1 MNTGKHT
8 MKIDTFNRTN
18 LAALRFDL
26 DKAMYDLS
34 KKYGVMLQTGNI
46 RFSAGEA
53 TIKVVARATE
63 SKTVANEFVEL
74 MKVKKLRANVE
85 INGRTLV
92 RYDRKKIK
100 YPYIYS
106 DKNGKTYKCSYE
118 VAKAYFG

>member
-8 MKIDTFNRTN
+8 MKIETFNRTN
-18 LAALRFDL
+18 LAVLRSEIDR
-26 DKAMYDLS
+26 AMFEIAT
-34 KKYGVMLQTGNI
+34 KYGLTIQTGTI

-53 TIKVVARATE
+53 KVGLVARATE
-63 SKTVANEFVEL
+63 SKTVANQFIDL
-74 MKVKKLRANVE
+74 MKVKGLRANVE

-106 DKNGKTYKCSYE
+106 DKNGKMFKCSYE
-118 VAKAYFG
+118 IAKAYFG

>member
-1 MNTGKHT
+1 

-18 LAALRFDL
+18 LAALSSDL
-26 DKAMYDLS
+26 DDAMYELFS
-34 KKYGVMLQTGNI
+34 KKYGISIQTGSI

-63 SKTVANEFVEL
+63 SKTVANEFVDL
-74 MKVKKLRANVE
+74 MKVKGLRANVE

-106 DKNGKTYKCSYE
+106 DRNGKTYKCSYE
-118 VAKAYFG
+118 IAKAYFG

>member
-8 MKIDTFNRTN
+8 MKIETFNRTN
-18 LAALRFDL
+18 LAALRMDL
-26 DKAMYDLS
+26 DKAMFDLS
-34 KKYGVMLQTGNI
+34 KRYGVSIQTGSI

-63 SKTVANEFVEL
+63 SKTVANQFIDL
-74 MKVKKLRANVE
+74 MKVKGLRANVE

-106 DKNGKTYKCSYE
+106 DKNGKMFKCSYE
-118 VAKAYFG
+118 IAKAYFG

>member
-1 MNTGKHT
+1 

-18 LAALRFDL
+18 LAALRMDL
-26 DKAMYDLS
+26 DKAMFDLS
-34 KKYGVMLQTGNI
+34 KRYGVSIQTGSI

-63 SKTVANEFVEL
+63 SKTVANQFIDL
-74 MKVKKLRANVE
+74 MKVKGLRANEE

-118 VAKAYFG
+118 IAKAYFG

>member
-1 MNTGKHT
+1 

-18 LAALRFDL
+18 LAALRMDL

-34 KKYGVMLQTGNI
+34 KRYGVSIQTNSI

-63 SKTVANEFVEL
+63 SKTVANQFIDL
-74 MKVKKLRANVE
+74 MKVKGLRANVE

-106 DKNGKTYKCSYE
+106 DKNGKMFKCSYE
-118 VAKAYFG
+118 IAKAYFG

>member
-1 MNTGKHT
+1 

-18 LAALRFDL
+18 LAALRMDL
-26 DKAMYDLS
+26 DKAMFDLS
-34 KKYGVMLQTGNI
+34 KRYGISIQTGSI

-63 SKTVANEFVEL
+63 SKTVANQFIDL
-74 MKVKKLRANVE
+74 MKVKGLRANEE

-118 VAKAYFG
+118 IAKAYFG